1 MQKVIKEN
9 TYSSR
14 APSEE
19 YAGLF
24 DAHDG
29 RLTALYVT
37 VLLLSLLF
45 RLPGLFVC
53 VCGCVCGRVYVCVY
67 VCFNW

>member
-1 MQKVIKEN
+1 MQKIIKEN

-14 APSEE
+14 APSEK

-29 RLTALYVT
+29 RLNALYVT
-37 VLLLSLLF
+37 VPLLSLLF
-45 RLPGLFVC
+45 LLLGLFVC
-53 VCGCVCGRVYVCVY
+53 VCVCLWACVCVCVC
-67 VCFNW
+67 VF

>member
-14 APSEE
+14 APSKK

-37 VLLLSLLF
+37 VPLLSLLLL
-45 RLPGLFVC
+45 LPGLFVC
-53 VCGCVCGRVYVCVY
+53 VCLWACVCVCV
-67 VCFNW
+67 F

>member
-1 MQKVIKEN
+1 MKEN

-14 APSEE
+14 APSEK

-29 RLTALYVT
+29 RLTALYVK
-37 VLLLSLLF
+37 VSLLSLLF
-45 RLPGLFVC
+45 LLPGLFVC
-53 VCGCVCGRVYVCVY
+53 VCVFVGVCMCVCMCVLTGDRQ
-67 VCFNW
+67 